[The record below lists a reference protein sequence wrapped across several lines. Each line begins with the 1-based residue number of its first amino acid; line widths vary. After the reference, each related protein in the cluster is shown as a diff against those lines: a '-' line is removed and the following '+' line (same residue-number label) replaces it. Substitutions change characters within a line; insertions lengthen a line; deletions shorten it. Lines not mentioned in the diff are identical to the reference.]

1 MTKRR
6 VKLRRRTNRTE
17 KSEPHNKQTLKRWS
31 KVEWTSWKRNRE
43 WREEWAGN
51 GAEVYICWNYWNC
64 WSCWSCRRFSK
75 RENLLEQASGS
86 HAQLRKHGERERER
100 GDCTG
105 CTDAVCVPCSSSSSS
120 SPSSPSSPSS
130 DTMLLQCYWPAC
142 LSLCQKTVSR
152 QCQIQKQIIGWEI
165 GK

>member
-6 VKLRRRTNRTE
+6 VKLRRRTNRLE
-17 KSEPHNKQTLKRWS
+17 KSERSSDEVKWS
-31 KVEWTSWKRNRE
+31 EPSWKRNRE
-43 WREEWAGN
+43 WREEWASN
-51 GAEVYICWNYWNC
+51 GAEVYICWNCWNC
-64 WSCWSCRRFSK
+64 WRCCRFSK

-86 HAQLRKHGERERER
+86 HGQLRKHRKRER
-100 GDCTG
+100 GDGIG
-105 CTDAVCVPCSSSSSS
+105 CTDAVCVPCSS
-120 SPSSPSSPSS
+120 SSPSS

-152 QCQIQKQIIGWEI
+152 QSQIQKQIIGWEI